1 MIYPMGSSMAM
12 SFTDKMFTYNKV
24 HFIGLQNYLCF
35 LNDKLFWLALLHSI
49 RLTAIGVAG
58 VLGLGLGLALLLN
71 NNAKHIKYFRGLLFL
86 PWVMPSMV
94 VTLTFRWIYN
104 DLYGYANYILTKYD
118 IIQHPVNL
126 LAETQ
131 YVWVGIMIPIIWYF
145 YPFAMVYFLAALQA
159 IDKNLYEVARLDG
172 ATKWQM
178 FWYITMPLLKPALTV
193 IIILETIWIFGNFD
207 LVYLLTR
214 GGPGDSTL
222 TLSLYI
228 YKTAFEALDM
238 GYASAISV
246 IMFIMLLAFTILYF
260 WVVGRNQT
268 YEA

>member
-1 MIYPMGSSMAM
+1 MGSSIAM
-12 SFTDKMFTYNKV
+12 SFTDKLFTYSKT
-24 HFIGLQNYLCF
+24 HFIGLQNYLHF
-35 LNDKLFWLALLHSI
+35 PHDKMFWLALLHSI
-49 RLTAIGVAG
+49 KLTAIGVAG
-58 VLGLGLGLALLLN
+58 VLVLGLGLALLLN
-71 NNAKHIKYFRGLLFL
+71 NNARHIKFFRGLLFL
-86 PWVMPSMV
+86 PWVLPSMV

-104 DLYGYANYILTKYD
+104 DLYGYANYILTKYE

-131 YVWVGIMIPIIWYF
+131 YVWVGIMIPIIWCF
-145 YPFAMVYFLAALQA
+145 YPFAMVYFLAALQS
-159 IDKNLYEVARLDG
+159 IDKNLYEVAQLDG

-178 FWYITMPLLKPALTV
+178 FWSITMPLLKPTLIV
-193 IIILETIWIFGNFD
+193 ITILETIWIFCNFD

-260 WVVGRNQT
+260 LVIGRNKT
-268 YEA
+268 Y